1 MKVED
6 TSLRSRELLSRWLP
20 QPPDAVFEAWII
32 PASVAKWWGP
42 EGYSAK
48 VIAIEPR
55 TGGRFEIEMRSA
67 DGEIDFMLGE
77 IVRFERPFALDIRF
91 HSHCNIGLPEGV
103 CRQEEVTLMQLE
115 LTDERGGTRLRLWQA
130 PFAAVYGEGAAASW
144 GQALEKL
151 SQNLFARGN

>member
-1 MKVED
+1 MKG
-6 TSLRSRELLSRWLP
+6 TGASLRSTELLSRWLP
-20 QPPDAVFEAWII
+20 VPPDPVFEAWIV

-48 VIAIEPR
+48 VLAIEPR
-55 TGGRFEIEMRSA
+55 PGGRYEIEMRSP

-77 IVRFERPFALDIRF
+77 IVKFERPFALAIRF

-115 LTDERGGTRLRLWQA
+115 LTEERGGTRLRLWQA
-130 PFAAVYGEGAAASW
+130 PFASGYGDLAAASW

-151 SQNLFARGN
+151 SQYLAERGN